1 MSRVDRQAVLEKYG
15 GRCAY
20 CGRTLTAG
28 RKGDTAF
35 QVDHLH
41 PRYLGGG
48 DELDNLVPACQL
60 CNRYKVTYNVEQLRE
75 QLSLIPSRLERQS
88 NYRLAV
94 AHELIL
100 PTGKQPKFLLDGDTN
115 D

>member
-1 MSRVDRQAVLEKYG
+1 MRSSDRETVLEKYG

-20 CGRTLTAG
+20 CGRQLTAG

-41 PRYLGGG
+41 PRYLGGTG
-48 DELDNLVPACQL
+48 NLDNLVPACQL
-60 CNRYKVTYNVEQLRE
+60 CNRYKVTYSVEELRE
-75 QLSLIPSRLERQS
+75 QISLIPSRLERQS

-94 AHELIL
+94 AHGLIL
-100 PTGKQPKFLLDGDTN
+100 PTGKQPKFLLDGDHQ
-115 D
+115 

>member
-20 CGRTLTAG
+20 CGRTLTA
-28 RKGDTAF
+28 F

-41 PRYLGGG
+41 PRHLGGG
-48 DELDNLVPACQL
+48 DELENLVPACQL
-60 CNRYKVTYNVEQLRE
+60 CNRYKVTYSVEQLRE

-88 NYRLAV
+88 NYRPAV
-94 AHELIL
+94 AHGLIL
-100 PTGKQPKFLLDGDTN
+100 PTGKTPTFLLDGESQ
-115 D
+115 

>member
-1 MSRVDRQAVLEKYG
+1 MTTVDRRAVLEKYG

-41 PRYLGGG
+41 PRYLGGT
-48 DELDNLVPACQL
+48 DDLDNLVPACQL
-60 CNRYKVTYNVEQLRE
+60 CNRYKVTYSVEQLRE
-75 QLSLIPSRLERQS
+75 QLSLIPARLERQS
-88 NYRLAV
+88 SYRLAV
-94 AHELIL
+94 AHGLIL
-100 PTGKQPKFLLDGDTN
+100 PTGKKPKFLLDGDH
-115 D
+115 DD